1 MRSDEYHRLGA
12 ACAGMAKSTHS
23 DEKSRWLK
31 LARECSTLANETAE
45 KRTTPCRAVDLSF
58 TRHPAGGRERPLG
71 RHG

>member
-23 DEKSRWLK
+23 DDKSRWPK

-45 KRTTPCRAVDLSF
+45 KRTTPRLNAVPVV
-58 TRHPAGGRERPLG
+58 THAHNIRP
-71 RHG
+71 